1 MRHDVPVKLEDNNG
15 MWSRVYGDTN
25 ERREHITFS
34 GNEDTTMD
42 NLRGKSRRKKKSGI
56 RLYNYTSG
64 CQNISSGNITRT
76 EQTKLTCSHQ
86 EKGRTDRGPNLTK
99 EVM

>member
-1 MRHDVPVKLEDNNG
+1 MSCEAECMVVKMKGENILHLAEMRILR
-15 MWSRVYGDTN
+15 WIIYGVN
-25 ERREHITFS
+25 PEK
-34 GNEDTTMD
+34 N
-42 NLRGKSRRKKKSGI
+42 KSGI

-86 EKGRTDRGPNLTK
+86 EKGRTDNLTK
-99 EVM
+99 EVMEIVLKGKI